1 MKKTILFALILLGNG
16 IVSAQ
21 IKTRVKVLDQ
31 ITRSPLPGVV
41 VNFGMNQTETNEKG
55 LAEFE
60 VKESGKQKLNLHL
73 FGYVDV
79 SKEVMLNEKNSSFTF
94 RMISEIEELGTIELE
109 GIRAGEKAPIAFS
122 NLSEEQIENSNTGRD
137 VAFALEQLPSV
148 VATSDAGA
156 GIGYSGFRVRGS
168 DATRINVTV
177 NGIPLNDPESHGV
190 WWVNTPDLM
199 SSTSSMQLQ
208 RGVGTSSNGAG
219 AFGASLNMQ
228 TSINTDEPFGEI
240 HLGGG
245 SFNTQR
251 ATVNFGSGLINDHF
265 WIEGRL
271 SKIKSDGYVDRASS
285 DLTSYFVSGG
295 FKNGNTLIK
304 AVVFGGNEET
314 YQSWNGVDS
323 STLATDR
330 TSNSAGA
337 LYDDNWN
344 VLGYYDNEVDNY
356 SQDHYQLHWT
366 QKINAKWSFTLSGHY
381 TYGRGYYE
389 QYKQNEGFAEYGLTP
404 IVVGSDTISSTD
416 LIRRKWLDN
425 DFYGTVFNVSYKQ
438 NGLNLILGGGYNE
451 YVGRHYGE
459 IIWARNASD
468 SEIRDHY
475 YDNESKKTDL
485 NVYVKASYDLSSRLS
500 IFGDLQLR
508 KVDYNASGVDDGYL
522 FTFENNNVF
531 FNPKAGVNYQLKD
544 NSRVFASFGVAHKEP
559 NRTDLLYA
567 DPDELPVA
575 EQLQDLEVGYQTVLA
590 DGQTT
595 LELNGFYMFYN
606 NQLVLTGEVD
616 NVGSPIRKNV
626 GQSYRTG
633 IEITAVFQPVNW
645 LRWSPT
651 LTLSSNKNTNYREEK
666 YSSSDPDSTY
676 IKDYGNT
683 SIAYSPGVVAASNLE
698 FMPVEGLS
706 LGLFSKYVGEQ
717 YLSNSDNENHKLES
731 YFINDIRVAYDIPVK
746 GLNQLKVYF
755 NAYNVF
761 DVAYVSNGYKW
772 GPDPYYFAQAG
783 INFMGGVHLKF

>member
-1 MKKTILFALILLGNG
+1 MKKIFLFALILLGNG
-16 IVSAQ
+16 MVSAQ
-21 IKTRVKVLDQ
+21 IKTQVKVVDQ
-31 ITRSPLPGVV
+31 ESNNPLPGVV
-41 VNFGMNQTETNEKG
+41 VSFKSQNIETNSQG
-55 LAEFE
+55 LAELSF
-60 VKESGKQKLNLHL
+60 
-73 FGYVDV
+73 
-79 SKEVMLNEKNSSFTF
+79 SKEGIYAVSFHLLGYLDKQVEIQALNANVDGVQIIGLARDFD
-94 RMISEIEELGTIELE
+94 ELSTIELSA
-109 GIRAGEKAPIAFS
+109 IRAGEKAPIAFS
-122 NLSEEQIENSNTGRD
+122 NLSKEQIEETNTGRD
-137 VAFALEQLPSV
+137 VAFTMEQLPSV

-156 GIGYSGFRVRGS
+156 GVGYSGFRVRGS

-228 TSINTDEPFGEI
+228 TSINTDKPFGEV

-251 ATVNFGSGLINDHF
+251 ATVNFGSGLINKNY
-265 WIEGRL
+265 WLEGRL

-285 DLTSYFVSGG
+285 DLTSYFISGG
-295 FKNGNTLIK
+295 FKNENTLIK

-323 STLATDR
+323 ATLATNR
-330 TSNSAGA
+330 TDNSAGA
-337 LYDDNWN
+337 IYDANWN
-344 VLGYYDNEVDNY
+344 VVDYYDNEVDNY

-366 QKINAKWSFTLSGHY
+366 QKVNEFWSFTLSGHY

-389 QYKQNEGFAEYGLTP
+389 QYKQDQDFSEYGLTP
-404 IVVGSDTISSTD
+404 IVMGSDTVSSTD

-425 DFYGTVFNVSYKQ
+425 DFYGGVFNVTYKKDA
-438 NGLNLILGGGYNE
+438 LNLIVGGGYNE
-451 YVGRHYGE
+451 YIGRHYGE
-459 IIWARNASD
+459 IIWARFASN

-475 YDNESKKTDL
+475 YDNESKKTDF
-485 NVYVKASYDLSSRLS
+485 NVYVKASYDVTSRLS
-500 IFGDLQLR
+500 VFGDMQIR
-508 KVDYNASGVDDGYL
+508 QVDYSASGVDDGVP
-522 FTFENNNVF
+522 FAFENDNLF

-544 NSRVFASFGVAHKEP
+544 NARVFASFGVAHKEP

-567 DPDELPVA
+567 DPDNQPVA
-575 EQLQDLEVGYQTVLA
+575 EQLQDVEVGYQTKLA
-590 DGQTT
+590 DGKTT
-595 LELNGFYMFYN
+595 LELNGFYMYYN

-633 IEITAVFQPVNW
+633 VEITAFYKPKKW

-651 LTLSSNKNTNYREEK
+651 LTLSANKNTDYKEELPSGGVK
-666 YSSSDPDSTY
+666 EF
-676 IKDYGNT
+676 GNT
-683 SIAYSPGVVAASNLE
+683 NIAFSPNVVGASNLE
-698 FMPVEGLS
+698 FVPLNGLT
-706 LGLFSKYVGEQ
+706 LGLFTKFVGEQ
-717 YLSNSDNENHKLES
+717 YLTNSDNENHKLES
-731 YFINDIRVAYDIPVK
+731 YLINDIRIAYNIPVK
-746 GLNQLKVYF
+746 GLDMLKVYF

-761 DVAYVSNGYKW
+761 DVDYVSNGYTW
-772 GPDPYYFAQAG
+772 GVTPYYFAQAG
-783 INFMGGVHLKF
+783 INFMGGVHVKF